1 MAAILSDTA
10 IRNAKLR
17 DKAFK
22 LSDTKGL
29 FLLIHPNGGKYW
41 RLKYRFDGKESALA
55 LGVYPDVSLA
65 DARRKRDEKRE
76 LISQGFDPGAQKR
89 IDKLTA
95 KISRETTF
103 AMLADELCER
113 KVKEGKAAETLRK
126 VRWLLDLACPALG
139 ARPITEVQPIEILA
153 VLKKIEA
160 AGHLETARRLRA
172 VIGEVFRLAVQT
184 ARASVD
190 PTSSLKGAIRAP
202 RPQPRA
208 AILDPIEFGG
218 LLRVIDGYSSLVV
231 RSALQLLTILFQRPG
246 EIRGA
251 CWNEFDLEKAIWEI
265 PASRMKMRRPHRVPL
280 PRQAIEILN
289 SLHAYTGDGELLF
302 PGLRGK
308 GKSISENTLNAA
320 LRRMGYDKNEVVS
333 HGFRAT
339 ASSLL
344 NESGQFAPDVIEAA
358 LAHVDQNAVRRAYNR
373 TDFWAERQRMGQWW
387 ADYIDGLRD
396 GGKTFRAGK
405 RPEA

>member
-1 MAAILSDTA
+1 MATILSDTA
-10 IRNAKLR
+10 IRNTKPR
-17 DKAFK
+17 EKCFK

-29 FLLIHPNGGKYW
+29 FLLVHPNGGKYW
-41 RLKYRFDGKESALA
+41 RLKYRFDGKEGALA
-55 LGVYPDVSLA
+55 LGVYPDISLA
-65 DARRKRDEKRE
+65 DARRRRDEKRQ

-126 VRWLLDLACPALG
+126 VRWLLDLACPVLG
-139 ARPITEVQPIEILA
+139 TRPITEIQPIEILA

-184 ARASVD
+184 ARASID

-202 RPQPRA
+202 RPQQRA
-208 AILDPIEFGG
+208 AILDPVEFGG

-231 RSALQLLTILFQRPG
+231 RSAMQLLAILFQRPG

-251 CWNEFDLEKAIWEI
+251 CWNEFDLVKAVWEI
-265 PASRMKMRRPHRVPL
+265 PAFRMKMRRPHRVPL
-280 PRQAIEILN
+280 PRQALEILTN
-289 SLHAYTGDGELLF
+289 LHAYTGDGELLF

-308 GKSISENTLNAA
+308 GKPISENTLNAA
-320 LRRMGYDKNEVVS
+320 LRRMGYNKNEVVS

-344 NESGQFAPDVIEAA
+344 NESGEFVPDVIEAA

-373 TDFWAERQRMGQWW
+373 SDFWAERQRMGQWW
-387 ADYIDGLRD
+387 ADYLDGLRE
-396 GGKTFRAGK
+396 GGKLRAFHAG
-405 RPEA
+405 